1 MLKVDV
7 MLSELTM
14 SLAQQEQMW
23 NSVET
28 LLEFIFPSGLLTY
41 NMSSVLGFCLS
52 VARKSPLN
60 KGVHLQVRVGV
71 LMLSFPL
78 LLLGCVCACVH
89 ACMFVC
95 VCVSTHVCT
104 CVCVLCASQWWVCV
118 RACMRVCVCVCMC
131 LHMSICLQKFS
142 HWFHLADQI
151 IIGWNP
157 LDT

>member
-1 MLKVDV
+1 

-60 KGVHLQVRVGV
+60 KGVHMQVRVGL
-71 LMLSFPL
+71 LMLSFPQL
-78 LLLGCVCACVH
+78 FLGCACV
-89 ACMFVC
+89 FVC
-95 VCVSTHVCT
+95 VCVCEHACACLCM
-104 CVCVLCASQWWVCV
+104 CVCALLSG
-118 RACMRVCVCVCMC
+118 VCVCMHVCVC
-131 LHMSICLQKFS
+131 LHVSAHVYMCAEVQ
-142 HWFHLADQI
+142 
-151 IIGWNP
+151 P
-157 LDT
+157 LVSPC

>member
-1 MLKVDV
+1 LLKVDV

-60 KGVHLQVRVGV
+60 KGVHMQVRVGL
-71 LMLSFPL
+71 LMLSFPQL
-78 LLLGCVCACVH
+78 FLGCVCVCAGVCACVH

-95 VCVSTHVCT
+95 E
-104 CVCVLCASQWWVCV
+104 CVCVLLSGGWVCMHV
-118 RACMRVCVCVCMC
+118 CMSACVCTGLYMC
-131 LHMSICLQKFS
+131 RSS
-142 HWFHLADQI
+142 T
-151 IIGWNP
+151 IGFT
-157 LDT
+157 LLIK

>member
-60 KGVHLQVRVGV
+60 KGVHMQVRVGL
-71 LMLSFPL
+71 LMLSFPQL
-78 LLLGCVCACVH
+78 FLGC
-89 ACMFVC
+89 
-95 VCVSTHVCT
+95 
-104 CVCVLCASQWWVCV
+104 
-118 RACMRVCVCVCMC
+118 VCVCVCVCEHACACLCMC
-131 LHMSICLQKFS
+131 VCALLSGVCVCVHACVCMFACVCTCLYVCRS
-142 HWFHLADQI
+142 SA
-151 IIGWNP
+151 IGFT
-157 LDT
+157 LLIK